1 MSSRNSK
8 QRRQQATWS
17 MPTMAQ
23 HQRQDQSANAFTK
36 QRWHR
41 EALLRGTTMKWLCV
55 YFDVS
60 RPTSL
65 QIREQDW
72 AQKIRTGQAE
82 GTAKNDTRISGQA
95 EVCLKLM
102 LERNNQLF
110 NEAHSLSCAA
120 LDFLDRLYLDWKF
133 SASIMRKDEISISNI
148 MMPSSTYGWFMTEY
162 PAPPSLIEIRCSF
175 ASPRL
180 FQFFCV
186 ATTTTGTN
194 FIQFLDNYAK
204 STTLKIIQFPNFN
217 HDTQICSVWYR

>member
-1 MSSRNSK
+1 
-8 QRRQQATWS
+8 
-17 MPTMAQ
+17 MAQ
-23 HQRQDQSANAFTK
+23 HQRQDQSANAFSK

-120 LDFLDRLYLDWKF
+120 LDFLDRLYLD
-133 SASIMRKDEISISNI
+133 
-148 MMPSSTYGWFMTEY
+148 
-162 PAPPSLIEIRCSF
+162 
-175 ASPRL
+175 
-180 FQFFCV
+180 
-186 ATTTTGTN
+186 
-194 FIQFLDNYAK
+194 
-204 STTLKIIQFPNFN
+204 
-217 HDTQICSVWYR
+217 